1 MPRRQNNL
9 TRRVNRLET
18 VSRPEVKHLG
28 DQSTDFDTIGSNSG
42 TLIRPQ
48 ALDQGSARNQ
58 RVGDKVKS
66 RNIRFQAILKMPN
79 APANATCAVR
89 ILVLRCKMQDP
100 VTGDM
105 PDWYET
111 VDEDKFFVIKDVLT
125 QVSTL
130 QGSSNEG
137 TTVLSGSTLKK
148 LKFNIPCG
156 LRKMQ
161 YDGSGS
167 GNLHP
172 LNNEYVIFMFA
183 ENQSAEVAYN
193 YQHYY
198 IDN

>member
-1 MPRRQNNL
+1 MPRSRNL
-9 TRRVNRLET
+9 SKRVNRLER

-28 DQSTDFDTIGSNSG
+28 DQSGDWDTIGSNSG
-42 TLIRPQ
+42 TLVRPQ
-48 ALDQGSARNQ
+48 ALDQGSARNK
-58 RVGDKVKS
+58 RIGDKVKS
-66 RNIRFQAILKMPN
+66 RNIRFQAIVKMPT

-89 ILVLRCKMQDP
+89 ILVLRCKFSGP

-105 PDWYET
+105 PSWYGT
-111 VDEDKFFVIKDVLT
+111 VDEDKFFVIKDILT
-125 QVSTL
+125 QVSCV
-130 QGSSNEG
+130 QGTTSEG
-137 TTVLSGSTLKK
+137 TTTLSGSTLKK
-148 LKFNIPCG
+148 VKFNLPTG
-156 LRKMQ
+156 MRKLQ

-193 YQHYY
+193 FQHYY